1 MPTKVA
7 VLIAHFCKV
16 IKKCFETAA
25 QTAKC
30 FQNRLKRL
38 RAPRN
43 AFKILGN
50 LRALRETLSKSSETS
65 ARSAKRFQN
74 PRKPPRAPRNA
85 FKILGNL
92 CALRE
97 TLSKSSETS
106 ARSAKRFQNPRKPPR
121 ALRNAFRDVGNLYVQ
136 QNKGGTLHLLN
147 HPTLT
152 EGSPFADLN

>member
-50 LRALRETLSKSSETS
+50 LYALRETLSKSSETS

-74 PRKPPRAPRNA
+74 PRKPPR
-85 FKILGNL
+85 
-92 CALRE
+92 
-97 TLSKSSETS
+97 T
-106 ARSAKRFQNPRKPPR
+106 
-121 ALRNAFRDVGNLYVQ
+121 LRNAFRDVGNLYLQ

>member
-30 FQNRLKRL
+30 
-38 RAPRN
+38 
-43 AFKILGN
+43 
-50 LRALRETLSKSSETS
+50 
-65 ARSAKRFQN
+65 
-74 PRKPPRAPRNA
+74 
-85 FKILGNL
+85 
-92 CALRE
+92 
-97 TLSKSSETS
+97 
-106 ARSAKRFQNPRKPPR
+106 FQNPRKPPR

>member
-7 VLIAHFCKV
+7 VLIAHFFKV

-65 ARSAKRFQN
+65 ARSAKRF
-74 PRKPPRAPRNA
+74 PRRRKPLLATKQRGNPPS
-85 FKILGNL
+85 FKPSNL
-92 CALRE
+92 
-97 TLSKSSETS
+97 
-106 ARSAKRFQNPRKPPR
+106 
-121 ALRNAFRDVGNLYVQ
+121 D
-136 QNKGGTLHLLN
+136 GGL
-147 HPTLT
+147 
-152 EGSPFADLN
+152 PFC